1 MSDFVSVNIIM
12 FTCFEVVFERVL
24 SMTLLVIFLEQ
35 YLVESRY
42 IGGGYRRG
50 ITGRGEEPSIG
61 ACVEL
66 APACPDCFPEHHQ
79 H

>member
-1 MSDFVSVNIIM
+1 MGNFVSVNIIM

-42 IGGGYRRG
+42 IGAVIDEVLQGGG
-50 ITGRGEEPSIG
+50 SLLL
-61 ACVEL
+61 VL
-66 APACPDCFPEHHQ
+66 V
-79 H
+79 